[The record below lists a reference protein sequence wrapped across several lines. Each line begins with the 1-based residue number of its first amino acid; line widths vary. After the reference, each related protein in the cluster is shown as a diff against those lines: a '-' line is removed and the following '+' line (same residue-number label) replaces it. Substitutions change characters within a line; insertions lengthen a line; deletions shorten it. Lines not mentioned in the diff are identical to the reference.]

1 MVVKLVYR
9 WQEKVKLV
17 VTTLSLRAGRC
28 AADGARGKA
37 GSFPTSHEDGDMSN
51 TRIIRNPWLLM
62 VNNWV
67 MVNPWLFH
75 RDYCLKI

>member
-51 TRIIRNPWLLM
+51 ATNHPESLVVDGQQLGYAKW
-62 VNNWV
+62 
-67 MVNPWLFH
+67 FH
-75 RDYCLKI
+75 RDYCIKI